1 MPSLRR
7 IGIAVAVTAALIA
20 VPTIASALIIDLP
33 FEATHTGCSKANG
46 TIDRVATGD
55 APKSACDA
63 DGEKEIHLSGG
74 DITAVNTAPTS
85 GIQGGGLT
93 GPVNLS
99 LKKGYKLPQLCVGQQ
114 VPKPAPGG
122 AWKCAYDVGTVAKNL
137 GPLTIDA
144 QGPTDVCRDY
154 SAFTGTSGDKTKQ
167 TTKVSLPAGQYRP
180 LPTGAFR
187 WFVNRTAAAGDGE
200 TFTGGYVKAEIIRVE
215 IFGAESVAST
225 WARAVDEH
233 NDGAGL
239 PYNQDFSTFSADGNA
254 TFYLKLTA
262 RADACSRARLLDAA
276 IELERVN

>member
-1 MPSLRR
+1 MRVRR
-7 IGIAVAVTAALIA
+7 RHG
-20 VPTIASALIIDLP
+20 
-33 FEATHTGCSKANG
+33 
-46 TIDRVATGD
+46 R
-55 APKSACDA
+55 
-63 DGEKEIHLSGG
+63 
-74 DITAVNTAPTS
+74 
-85 GIQGGGLT
+85 Q
-93 GPVNLS
+93 
-99 LKKGYKLPQLCVGQQ
+99 
-114 VPKPAPGG
+114 
-122 AWKCAYDVGTVAKNL
+122 NL

-154 SAFTGTSGDKTKQ
+154 APSPGTSGDKTT

-200 TFTGGYVKAEIIRVE
+200 THWWLCEGRDHPVE

-225 WARAVDEH
+225 WARAADEH

-254 TFYLKLTA
+254 TFYLKPTA

-276 IELERVN
+276 IEPRAGQLIPSERFAAGACSFPWERSAGCGGGPSTLFLLGRGQDRVDRG